1 MILATSNY
9 EIRGKVYYP
18 PHQSID
24 ERTVKCQE
32 GVDLGNDVWLG
43 DSLRERQA
51 VHCAG
56 GVLAVKHSAVA
67 E

>member
-1 MILATSNY
+1 MLLTTSNY
-9 EIRGKVYYP
+9 ENRGKAYYP

-32 GVDLGNDVWLG
+32 GVDLGNDVHPG
-43 DSLRERQA
+43 DSLRERKE

-56 GVLAVKHSAVA
+56 GMVAVKHWR
-67 E
+67 